1 MKTNKIDA
9 AKYQGYY
16 WMSNETSPTLL
27 DNGKEFYNELNP
39 ASNPFIIEALL
50 YDEEKMV
57 SYSIKYVDG
66 RYIVNKWENV
76 SKDCA
81 NENDYTLISYYSN
94 RLEDEKGN
102 KIEKLY
108 FLQHWVEVNDPACA
122 GDMDDEDSGMTVL
135 QPKELIFVG
144 F

>member
-1 MKTNKIDA
+1 MKTNKIEA
-9 AKYQGYY
+9 ANYQGYY
-16 WMSNETSPTLL
+16 WMSDETSPTLL
-27 DNGKEFYNELNP
+27 SKDKEFYDELNP
-39 ASNPFIIEALL
+39 KNNPFIIEALL
-50 YDEEKMV
+50 YNEQDKV

-76 SKDCA
+76 SRDCA
-81 NENDYTLISYYSN
+81 NKNDYTLISYYSN
-94 RLEDEKGN
+94 RLEENLGN
-102 KIEKLY
+102 RKLY